1 MAITMRHG
9 PYNKFD
15 PQKLRTGE
23 IAVVTEG
30 DPHASDGKAI
40 YQCFSPG
47 DVKRMATYEDM
58 LDQIDEAGGDAID
71 NHIEQKVG
79 TALKACEDVTKAAQ
93 DAKTNADKAVS
104 SANTAASS
112 ASTAANTANKA
123 AEVASKAAEDCKNLI
138 DEKHVA
144 EIEKAVQQS
153 LMVDT
158 VAGTVTGKT
167 VTDLPENAAPE
178 DTDYFINATG
188 NMIKKTKVSQLITW
202 LKEKLGINSLN
213 TKLNGWKVEN
223 YKLEVNSS
231 TGYISVNKD
240 ISLSG
245 YKPVCIANYW
255 LYNTS
260 WYAINKIWIDYATQ
274 KLSVAG
280 RHIDNSQSVE
290 YVIIFV
296 QILYVPV

>member
-1 MAITMRHG
+1 MV
-9 PYNKFD
+9 D
-15 PQKLRTGE
+15 
-23 IAVVTEG
+23 
-30 DPHASDGKAI
+30 
-40 YQCFSPG
+40 
-47 DVKRMATYEDM
+47 
-58 LDQIDEAGGDAID
+58 
-71 NHIEQKVG
+71 EQK
-79 TALKACEDVTKAAQ
+79 TKKIEDF
-93 DAKTNADKAVS
+93 
-104 SANTAASS
+104 
-112 ASTAANTANKA
+112 
-123 AEVASKAAEDCKNLI
+123 
-138 DEKHVA
+138 
-144 EIEKAVQQS
+144 
-153 LMVDT
+153 
-158 VAGTVTGKT
+158 
-167 VTDLPENAAPE
+167 PENAEPA
-178 DTDYFINATG
+178 DTDYFLNATG
-188 NMIKKTKVSQLITW
+188 NVMKKTKVSQLITW
-202 LKEKLGINSLN
+202 LKEKLGINALN

-280 RHIDNSQSVE
+280 RHIDNSQSAE

>member
-1 MAITMRHG
+1 MTEIELLLMEKLAAKETPADTDTM
-9 PYNKFD
+9 
-15 PQKLRTGE
+15 
-23 IAVVTEG
+23 I
-30 DPHASDGKAI
+30 
-40 YQCFSPG
+40 
-47 DVKRMATYEDM
+47 
-58 LDQIDEAGGDAID
+58 
-71 NHIEQKVG
+71 
-79 TALKACEDVTKAAQ
+79 
-93 DAKTNADKAVS
+93 
-104 SANTAASS
+104 
-112 ASTAANTANKA
+112 
-123 AEVASKAAEDCKNLI
+123 
-138 DEKHVA
+138 VA
-144 EIEKAVQQS
+144 EGNKLKKSTIAQ
-153 LMVDT
+153 L
-158 VAGTVTGKT
+158 VT
-167 VTDLPENAAPE
+167 
-178 DTDYFINATG
+178 F
-188 NMIKKTKVSQLITW
+188 

-213 TKLNGWKVEN
+213 SKLNGWKVEN

>member
-1 MAITMRHG
+1 MTEIELLLMEKLAAKETPADTDTM
-9 PYNKFD
+9 
-15 PQKLRTGE
+15 
-23 IAVVTEG
+23 I
-30 DPHASDGKAI
+30 
-40 YQCFSPG
+40 
-47 DVKRMATYEDM
+47 
-58 LDQIDEAGGDAID
+58 
-71 NHIEQKVG
+71 
-79 TALKACEDVTKAAQ
+79 
-93 DAKTNADKAVS
+93 
-104 SANTAASS
+104 
-112 ASTAANTANKA
+112 
-123 AEVASKAAEDCKNLI
+123 
-138 DEKHVA
+138 VA
-144 EIEKAVQQS
+144 EGNKLKKSTIAQ
-153 LMVDT
+153 L
-158 VAGTVTGKT
+158 VT
-167 VTDLPENAAPE
+167 
-178 DTDYFINATG
+178 F
-188 NMIKKTKVSQLITW
+188 

-213 TKLNGWKVEN
+213 SKLNGWKVEN

-231 TGYISVNKD
+231 TGYISVEKD

>member
-1 MAITMRHG
+1 MTEIELLLMEKLAAKETPADTDTM
-9 PYNKFD
+9 
-15 PQKLRTGE
+15 
-23 IAVVTEG
+23 I
-30 DPHASDGKAI
+30 
-40 YQCFSPG
+40 
-47 DVKRMATYEDM
+47 
-58 LDQIDEAGGDAID
+58 
-71 NHIEQKVG
+71 
-79 TALKACEDVTKAAQ
+79 
-93 DAKTNADKAVS
+93 
-104 SANTAASS
+104 
-112 ASTAANTANKA
+112 
-123 AEVASKAAEDCKNLI
+123 
-138 DEKHVA
+138 VA
-144 EIEKAVQQS
+144 E
-153 LMVDT
+153 
-158 VAGTVTGKT
+158 
-167 VTDLPENAAPE
+167 
-178 DTDYFINATG
+178 G
-188 NMIKKTKVSQLITW
+188 NTLKKTTIAKLVTF

-213 TKLNGWKVEN
+213 SKLNGWKVEN

-231 TGYISVNKD
+231 TGYIGVDKD

>member
-15 PQKLRTGE
+15 PQKLRTAE

-79 TALKACEDVTKAAQ
+79 TALKACEDATKAAQ

-202 LKEKLGINSLN
+202 LKEKLEINALN
-213 TKLNGWKVEN
+213 TKMNDYVTTKNFTQKVTLKSGLATVSISAALDG
-223 YKLEVNSS
+223 YTLLGIVRCSFATS
-231 TGYISVNKD
+231 YFTLTGYTVSGNNL
-240 ISLSG
+240 SLNVRDVSA
-245 YKPVCIANYW
+245 PTTSTASANC
-255 LYNTS
+255 
-260 WYAINKIWIDYATQ
+260 
-274 KLSVAG
+274 
-280 RHIDNSQSVE
+280 
-290 YVIIFV
+290 YVTA
-296 QILYVPV
+296 LYVKN